1 MDGIVKRTG
10 CLCIVG
16 YIMGLV
22 MNMAPMNS
30 LQKSIRLAGALY
42 IITAVFVPLSDIQF
56 DFSIPDRQRDSVR
69 QSRYSYIVDRTRE
82 EIEFRVCVR
91 LDEKNISYESVRVH
105 IHEQSD
111 KIYLQSVNIAGVPEA
126 DRSRVVS
133 ALEEIAE
140 KEKIVFGD

>member
-1 MDGIVKRTG
+1 M
-10 CLCIVG
+10 G

-22 MNMAPMNS
+22 MNMVPMNS

-69 QSRYSYIVDRTRE
+69 QSRYSYIVDRARE

-111 KIYLQSVNIAGVPEA
+111 TIYLQSVNIAGVPEA

>member
-1 MDGIVKRTG
+1 M
-10 CLCIVG
+10 G

-69 QSRYSYIVDRTRE
+69 QSRYSYIVDRARE

-91 LDEKNISYESVRVH
+91 KKKKNISYEIVRVH